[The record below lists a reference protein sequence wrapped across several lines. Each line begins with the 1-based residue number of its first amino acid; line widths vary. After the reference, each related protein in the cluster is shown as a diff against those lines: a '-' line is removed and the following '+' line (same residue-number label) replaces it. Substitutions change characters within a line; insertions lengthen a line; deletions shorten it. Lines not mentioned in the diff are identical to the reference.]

1 VTYFP
6 HSIFKAGILLGIC
19 LLLSSCQPSG
29 RLSPLSSDATVLAFG
44 DSLTY
49 GTGVGRDQSYP
60 MVLSGLIGRTVTSA
74 GVPGEI
80 SADGLKRLP
89 ALLERSRPDLVI
101 LCHGGNDVLRRM
113 SAAQTGKNLR
123 AMIDL
128 VRIQGADVVV
138 IAVPAFGLFP
148 RAARYYEAIE
158 DELNVPIEAD
168 ILASL
173 LSNNSK
179 KSDQVHL
186 NSIGY
191 REMAEAVEQL
201 LRDEGAL

>member
-1 VTYFP
+1 MTYFLR
-6 HSIFKAGILLGIC
+6 SILKAGILLGAC

-29 RLSPLSSDATVLAFG
+29 RLTPLGSDATILAFG

-49 GTGVGRDQSYP
+49 GTGVDRDQSYP
-60 MVLSGLIGRTVTSA
+60 MVLSTLIGRRVTSA

-80 SADGLKRLP
+80 SADGLKRL
-89 ALLERSRPDLVI
+89 ATLLDRSRPDLVI
-101 LCHGGNDVLRRM
+101 LCHGGNDILRRM

-158 DELNVPIEAD
+158 DDLNVPIEAD

-191 REMAEAVEQL
+191 REMAEAIHQL
-201 LRDEGAL
+201 LREEGAL

>member
-1 VTYFP
+1 VIYFP
-6 HSIFKAGILLGIC
+6 RSIFKAGILLGAC

-29 RLSPLSSDATVLAFG
+29 RLSPLESDAKILAFG

-60 MVLSGLIGRTVTSA
+60 MVLSELLSRTVISA

-80 SADGLKRLP
+80 SADGLKRLSD
-89 ALLERSRPDLVI
+89 LLQSSRPDLVV
-101 LCHGGNDVLRRM
+101 LCHGGNDILRRM
-113 SAAQTGKNLR
+113 KAAQTEKNLR
-123 AMIDL
+123 LMIEL
-128 VRIQGADVVV
+128 VRRQGAEVVV
-138 IAVPAFGLFP
+138 VAVPAFGLFP
-148 RAARYYEAIE
+148 KAASYYEAIE
-158 DELNVPIEAD
+158 DDLNVPVEAD

-173 LSNNSK
+173 LSSASK

-186 NSIGY
+186 NAIGY
-191 REMAEAVEQL
+191 REMAVAIEQL

>member
-1 VTYFP
+1 MTYFP

-158 DELNVPIEAD
+158 DDLNVPIEAD

>member
-1 VTYFP
+1 MTYFP

>member
-158 DELNVPIEAD
+158 DDLNVPIEAD